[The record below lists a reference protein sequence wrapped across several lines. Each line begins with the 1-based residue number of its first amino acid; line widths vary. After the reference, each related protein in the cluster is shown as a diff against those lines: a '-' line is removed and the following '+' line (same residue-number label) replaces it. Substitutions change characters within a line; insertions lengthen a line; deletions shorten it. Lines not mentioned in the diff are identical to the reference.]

1 MKKVILLDNEK
12 FNWAM
17 ADLVE
22 LKNVMETEYIS
33 KGQTWTSAEDIHK
46 AVAQILNA
54 FEEAASIAE
63 LAEDGERF
71 EIVNADERTF
81 MDIEIE
87 ESES

>member
-22 LKNVMETEYIS
+22 LKGRIQDLLNEEAI
-33 KGQTWTSAEDIHK
+33 KAIENILK
-46 AVAQILNA
+46 AVDEAMSIHT
-54 FEEAASIAE
+54 EE
-63 LAEDGERF
+63 GESF
-71 EIVNADERTF
+71 EIVNAEEGTF
-81 MDIEIE
+81 MDISE

>member
-17 ADLVE
+17 ADLIE
-22 LKNVMETEYIS
+22 LKDVMETEYIS

-63 LAEDGERF
+63 LAEDGEQF
-71 EIVNADERTF
+71 EIMNAEEGTF
-81 MDIEIE
+81 MDISE
-87 ESES
+87 ELES

>member
-22 LKNVMETEYIS
+22 LRDVMETEFIS

-54 FEEAASIAE
+54 FEEAAAITE
-63 LAEDGERF
+63 LVENGEQV
-71 EIVNADERTF
+71 EIVNAEEGTF
-81 MDIEIE
+81 MDISE
-87 ESES
+87 ELES

>member
-1 MKKVILLDNEK
+1 MKKVILLDDEK

-22 LKNVMETEYIS
+22 LK
-33 KGQTWTSAEDIHK
+33 GQIQDVLIDNEEAFKMIEKILK
-46 AVAQILNA
+46 AI
-54 FEEAASIAE
+54 EEAASIAE

-71 EIVNADERTF
+71 EIVNTDSKTY
-81 MDIEIE
+81 MDVEIE

>member
-22 LKNVMETEYIS
+22 LK
-33 KGQTWTSAEDIHK
+33 GQIQDVLIDNEEAIEAIENILK
-46 AVAQILNA
+46 AVDEAMSIHT
-54 FEEAASIAE
+54 EE
-63 LAEDGERF
+63 GESF
-71 EIVNADERTF
+71 EIVNAEEGTF
-81 MDIEIE
+81 MDISE

>member
-22 LKNVMETEYIS
+22 LK
-33 KGQTWTSAEDIHK
+33 GQIQDVLIDNEEAIKAIENILK
-46 AVAQILNA
+46 AVDEAMSIHT
-54 FEEAASIAE
+54 EEGE
-63 LAEDGERF
+63 LF
-71 EIVNADERTF
+71 EIVNAEEGTF
-81 MDIEIE
+81 MDISE